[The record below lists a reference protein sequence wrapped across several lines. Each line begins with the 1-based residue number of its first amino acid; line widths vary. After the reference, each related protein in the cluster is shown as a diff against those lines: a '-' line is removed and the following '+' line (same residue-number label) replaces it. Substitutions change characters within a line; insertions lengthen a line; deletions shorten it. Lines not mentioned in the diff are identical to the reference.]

1 MRIILA
7 SQSPRRQ
14 SILKDAGIEFD
25 MIPSMFDES
34 SILPTTKEEYVMKLS
49 YHKAKEVLQK
59 NQDALVIGADTIVY
73 LKDEA
78 KEYYLGKPKDKDH
91 AKEMLTSLSGR
102 THQVLTGVTVMTKNH
117 QEIFY
122 TQSNVTFKNLSE
134 LEIDAY
140 IETKEPFDKAGAYA
154 IQGEGHQLVSTYDG
168 DFFTIMGLPI
178 KEVIKAVNKIKTSN

>member
-7 SQSPRRQ
+7 SQSPRRH
-14 SILKDAGIEFD
+14 SILKDAGIEFET
-25 MIPSMFDES
+25 IPSMFDES
-34 SILPTTKEEYVMKLS
+34 SILPTTKEDFVMKLS

-91 AKEMLTSLSGR
+91 AREMLSSLSGR
-102 THQVLTGVTVMTKNH
+102 THQVLTGVTVLTKNH

-140 IETKEPFDKAGAYA
+140 IKTKEPFDKAGAYA
-154 IQGEGHQLVSTYDG
+154 IQGEGHQLVLTYDG

-178 KEVIKAVNKIKTSN
+178 KEVIKAINKIKTS

>member
-14 SILKDAGIEFD
+14 SILKDAGIKFD

-49 YHKAKEVLQK
+49 YHKAKEVHHK

-73 LKDEA
+73 FKDET
-78 KEYYLGKPKDKDH
+78 KEYYLGKPKDKYH
-91 AKEMLTSLSGR
+91 AKEMLSILSGR
-102 THQVLTGVTVMTKNH
+102 THQVLTGVTVMTKDH

-122 TQSNVTFKNLSE
+122 TQSSVTFKELSE

-140 IETKEPFDKAGAYA
+140 IETEEPFDKAGSYA

-178 KEVIKAVNKIKTSN
+178 KDVIKAINKIKTS